1 MFAISAGHCK
11 GERFCGRCVSLRAVG
26 KGEGVTQ
33 SVPPNL
39 AAELG
44 RRWMFAC
51 VDRGPRKVP
60 QRSEDTLW
68 GIMAK
73 ASRRACRRTS
83 PRFSEVADQVV

>member
-11 GERFCGRCVSLRAVG
+11 GERFGGRCVSLRAVG

-44 RRWMFAC
+44 RRWMFAISA
-51 VDRGPRKVP
+51 GH
-60 QRSEDTLW
+60 
-68 GIMAK
+68 
-73 ASRRACRRTS
+73 
-83 PRFSEVADQVV
+83 